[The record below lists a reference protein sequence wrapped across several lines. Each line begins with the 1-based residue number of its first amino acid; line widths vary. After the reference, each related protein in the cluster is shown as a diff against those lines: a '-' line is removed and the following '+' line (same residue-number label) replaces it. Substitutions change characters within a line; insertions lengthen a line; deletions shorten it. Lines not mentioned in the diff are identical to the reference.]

1 MKRFLLYIFCFLTVL
16 PVFSRDVSRTG
27 LPVSDVARCLAVGD
41 TLSIPMRDGGK
52 VSLLW
57 VERMSSLNQSEG
69 IRTFVARSGAN
80 LLGVLSF
87 DGQRVSGWII
97 YGGCSW
103 RVDTDDDACIAV
115 SREDCLENNGRCVS
129 DDGFPVKNVV
139 RQGIAAQA
147 GTSWSD
153 RINGDIVY
161 NDAVLYV
168 YRLAVPVDWSVFSSS
183 IFGGDADKVKSFWA
197 NLEVSLNE
205 IYGRYA
211 GVFFTIINDDRLIRD
226 SVDKL
231 MYTTTNGAEIISQS
245 TGVVNSI
252 IGEDSYDVAYT
263 VANVTSSLG
272 VTYLGAAYNDS
283 RKGASTGDYALHT
296 VAHEIGHMFGAQHTF
311 TMGGYSSIETEPGLG
326 QSLMSYGLRSGNY
339 FSLPSI
345 RQIRSILAQY
355 MPYLSYPD
363 RTEMFNADRDSGYTN
378 IVCGIQTGNRAPH
391 IDASSIKKKYIIPK
405 NTYFQFRINASDPD
419 GDELLYMAHQADFSN
434 AAFVCAEPAS
444 VSVVSFQPMWLW
456 ILSDGKWKFVKEDDT
471 DPVSTGTFHFWL
483 GASDGRAPEFT
494 DPAQNPHAMCYDAY
508 ETEVE
513 ITDGTPFR
521 FSGTILRDYTAGQRL
536 TLTWNVDPDIFGP
549 GSRVR
554 ILLSDDFG
562 QTWKYVLKESAPNN
576 GRCEV
581 ILPQLTFNYISMG
594 GSRKEIRAGVIKVEE
609 IGGIAYAVTAT
620 DPIYEQPDGSQ
631 TYSGGF
637 RLNKSDVVFYGT
649 PERYIIVTE
658 SEIPPVAEV
667 SATCKGITL
676 EVSFR
681 ESREDNVITRVWE
694 TENLSGSRYA
704 FEQIICI
711 KDSGSGTGIAESFAP
726 DVQWNVYVAG
736 RTIIVDNAFG
746 LSVDVFDL
754 QGRLLFSRKSVTATA
769 EHIAMSAPGIY
780 VVRVGNCARRVVVK

>member
-1 MKRFLLYIFCFLTVL
+1 MERLLLYIFCFITVL
-16 PVFSRDVSRTG
+16 PVFSRDVFKTE
-27 LPVSDVARCLAVGD
+27 LPVSDVARCLAAGD
-41 TLSIPMRDGGK
+41 TLSIPMCDGGK
-52 VSLLW
+52 VSMLW
-57 VERMSSLNQSEG
+57 IERMSSLNQSEG
-69 IRTFVARSGAN
+69 IRTFVARSEAN

-87 DGQRVSGWII
+87 GDQNISGWII
-97 YGGCSW
+97 YGGCPW
-103 RVDTDDDACIAV
+103 RVYTDTDACIAV
-115 SREDCLENNGRCVS
+115 SRENCSENDWHCVS
-129 DDGFPVKNVV
+129 ADGLPAGTVV
-139 RQGIAAQA
+139 RQSIAAQT

-153 RINGDIVY
+153 CINGNIVY

-168 YRLAVPVDWSVFSSS
+168 YRLAVPVDWPVFSNSVF
-183 IFGGDADKVKSFWA
+183 GGNADRVKSYWA

-226 SVDKL
+226 SADKL
-231 MYTTTNGAEIISQS
+231 MYTTTDGTEIIRQS

-272 VTYLGAAYNDS
+272 VTYLGAAYKYS

-311 TMGGYSSIETEPGLG
+311 TVGGYSSIETEPGLG

-363 RTEMFNADRDSGYTN
+363 RTEMFNVDRDGGYSN
-378 IVCGIQTGNRAPH
+378 IVCGIQTENSAPH
-391 IDASSIKKKYIIPK
+391 IDAKSMKKKYRIPK
-405 NTYFQFRINASDPD
+405 NTYFQFHIDASDPD

-434 AAFVCAEPAS
+434 AAFVSAEPVAAP
-444 VSVVSFQPMWLW
+444 VVSFQPVWSW

-471 DPVSTGTFHFWL
+471 DPASTGTFHFWI
-483 GASDGRAPEFT
+483 GVSDGRAPGSA
-494 DPAQNPHAMCYDAY
+494 DPAQSPHAMCYDAY

-521 FSGTILRDYTAGQRL
+521 FSGTMLRDYTAGQRL
-536 TLTWNVDPDIFGP
+536 TLTWNVDSDIFGSE
-549 GSRVR
+549 SRVR

-620 DPIYEQPDGSQ
+620 DPIYDQPDGSQ

-649 PERYIIVTE
+649 PERYITVTE
-658 SEIPPVAEV
+658 SEIPPAAEV
-667 SATCKGITL
+667 SATCKGVKL
-676 EVSFR
+676 EVSFM

-694 TENLSGSRYA
+694 AENLSGSRYA

-711 KDSGSGTGIAESFAP
+711 KDFESGTGIAESLAS
-726 DVQWNVYVAG
+726 DVRWNIYVAG
-736 RTIIVDNAFG
+736 RTIIVDNALG

-769 EHIAMSAPGIY
+769 EHIAMTPGIY
-780 VVRVGNCARRVVVK
+780 VVRVGDCARRVVVK